1 MGWLNPDL
9 IQALGVAVATVIG
22 AVTARQAGEV
32 RKLRTRVAEFERQS
46 RSDGER
52 FRDALRLIRQ
62 LLRHSDELTSQ
73 LRQHVPGVEPPD
85 TPAIPAWL
93 ENEL

>member
-1 MGWLNPDL
+1 MGWPTPDFV
-9 IQALGVAVATVIG
+9 QALGVAIATVVG

-32 RKLRTRVAEFERQS
+32 RKLRARITELERRN
-46 RSDGER
+46 RSDSER

-62 LLRHSDELTSQ
+62 LLRHSDELTAQ
-73 LRQHVPGVEPPD
+73 LRQHVPGVKTPAA
-85 TPAIPAWL
+85 PAIPAWL

>member
-1 MGWLNPDL
+1 MGWSNLDFV
-9 IQALGVAVATVIG
+9 QALGVAIATVVG

-32 RKLRTRVAEFERQS
+32 RKLRARITELERRN
-46 RSDGER
+46 RSDSER

-62 LLRHSDELTSQ
+62 LLRHSDELTDQ
-73 LRQHVPGVEPPD
+73 LRQHVPGVKTPAA
-85 TPAIPAWL
+85 PAIPAWL